1 MVQQIWSKLNLRER
15 MAAIGAGLIVL
26 SWLLGIVLSSGLYGV
41 AGAGGVGL
49 LGAIAV
55 LVVVYLRYAPNTT
68 VTWPAPYATILLG
81 ISAVVALIA
90 LLQLLQLVSVFW
102 APGGLW
108 RCHGRPRP
116 ARRLGGRGAHAVG
129 LLPGMAEC
137 QGDAGLRGRA
147 RPPVGLMRRYFSHR
161 LTCCWLDTV

>member
-1 MVQQIWSKLNLRER
+1 MVQQIWSKLNPRER
-15 MAAIGAGLIVL
+15 QAAIGAGLIVL

-68 VTWPAPYATILLG
+68 ITWPAPYPTILLG

-90 LLQLLQLVSVFW
+90 ILQLLQLVSV
-102 APGGLW
+102 L
-108 RCHGRPRP
+108 
-116 ARRLGGRGAHAVG
+116 G
-129 LLPGMAEC
+129 LLAAYGGATVVLVLIV
-137 QGDAGLRGRA
+137 DW
-147 RPPVGLMRRYFSHR
+147 VGAALMLWGSYQEWQASKSAPA
-161 LTCCWLDTV
+161 T